1 MPVTT
6 SAYSKAESAITTEP
20 AVSKESELALTD
32 HTEIV
37 LQTMVLP
44 TGATVD
50 DEEMRY
56 FGVTVEWRGVRTE
69 TGRGGYGVSHFSK
82 WLSRA
87 GNWGHPDK
95 FQQRQYRWE
104 TLEEALAMAHAH
116 VDAVT
121 VNGRTFA
128 QYQQFEAEAAATD
141 KE

>member
-1 MPVTT
+1 M
-6 SAYSKAESAITTEP
+6 
-20 AVSKESELALTD
+20 TD
-32 HTEIV
+32 HLEIV

-44 TGATVD
+44 TGATVG
-50 DEEMRY
+50 DEEMRH
-56 FGVTVEWRGVRTE
+56 FGLIVEWRGVRTE
-69 TGRGGYGVSHFSK
+69 TGRGGYGVTHFSR

-121 VNGRTFA
+121 VMGRTFA
-128 QYQQFEAEAAATD
+128 QHQLGNDASSGS
-141 KE
+141 